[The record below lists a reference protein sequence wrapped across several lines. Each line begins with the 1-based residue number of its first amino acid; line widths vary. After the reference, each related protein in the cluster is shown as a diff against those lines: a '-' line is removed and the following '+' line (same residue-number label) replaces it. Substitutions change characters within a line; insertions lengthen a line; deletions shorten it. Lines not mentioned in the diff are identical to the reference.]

1 MIAMV
6 AHHRSTVF
14 VDGFS
19 VIVRL
24 QGRNEMTRMTML
36 FGALLLVGGAA
47 CKKKEEAKPAETKPA
62 AETPKPAE
70 NPTPEAPKPAEPAA
84 AAKLIMDVHHLG
96 AGKVKAADVAEAHK
110 KDLAEQG
117 KHGVEFVAYWV
128 DEKAGDV
135 YCLSKAPNAE
145 AVTETHKVAHGLL
158 PAQIME
164 VTADAAS
171 WTPTAGKNLYMD
183 VHEMG
188 AGKVKAADV
197 AGAHQKDLAAQDK
210 HGVKFLNY
218 WVDEASGN
226 IYCLSEAAKPEDVTA
241 THKEA
246 HGLLPKTIALV
257 TEGR

>member
-1 MIAMV
+1 
-6 AHHRSTVF
+6 
-14 VDGFS
+14 
-19 VIVRL
+19 
-24 QGRNEMTRMTML
+24 MTRMTML
-36 FGALLLVGGAA
+36 LGALVLVGGAA
-47 CKKKEEAKPAETKPA
+47 CKKKEEAKPSAAEAKPEETKPA
-62 AETPKPAE
+62 EKPAE
-70 NPTPEAPKPAEPAA
+70 NPMPEAPKPADPAA
-84 AAKLIMDVHHLG
+84 AGASKLIMDVHHLG

-145 AVTETHKVAHGLL
+145 SVTETHKAAHGLL

-164 VTADAAS
+164 VTADAAT
-171 WTPTAGKNLYMD
+171 WTPTPGKKLFMD

-188 AGKVKAADV
+188 ANKVTAADV

-210 HGVKFLNY
+210 HGVKFLDY
-218 WVDEASGN
+218 WVDPASGN
-226 IYCLSEAAKPEDVTA
+226 IYCLSEAAKSDDVVA

-246 HGLLPKTIALV
+246 HGLLPKTIAEV